1 MQVVTKLEEFPDL
14 TYSVVSSGTFDG
26 VHRGHQKILQR
37 LVEVAQQNNGQSVVI
52 TFSPHPRVFFGE
64 NVFLINS
71 LDEKIKLL
79 AQTGIDY
86 LLILPFNE
94 TLANLEAEEFIENIY
109 IKAIQTKKLVIGYDH
124 HFGKNRRGNFKFL
137 QENIE
142 KYPFEIEEISAQDI
156 EEVTISSTKIR
167 KALLEGDIHTA
178 NLYLGYHYTF
188 SGKVVQGDQIGRT
201 IGYPTANLR
210 LIDEN
215 KIIPANGIYAVKVR
229 WQEEEFGAML
239 YIGNRP
245 SLTNNEK
252 RIEVNI
258 FEFDKDIYG
267 ETLEVEFLDF
277 IRSDAKLEGL
287 DALKE
292 RLAQDKSET
301 LKILDRTFCLNKQ
314 LKNSL
319 T

>member
-1 MQVVTKLEEFPDL
+1 MQVITKLQEFPDL

-71 LDEKIKLL
+71 LEEKIKLL

-86 LLILPFNE
+86 LLVLPFNE
-94 TLANLEAEEFIENIY
+94 ILANLEAEEFVEKLYIE
-109 IKAIQTKKLVIGYDH
+109 AIQTKKLVIGYDH

-215 KIIPANGIYAVKVR
+215 KIIPADGIYAVKVR
-229 WQEEEFGAML
+229 LQEEEFGAML

-245 SLTNNEK
+245 SLDNNEK

-258 FEFDKDIYG
+258 FNFDRDIYG
-267 ETLEVEFLDF
+267 EILEIEFLDF

-287 DALKE
+287 DALKQ
-292 RLAQDKSET
+292 RLAQDKLAA
-301 LKILDRTFCLNKQ
+301 LKILEKELDARHQT
-314 LKNSL
+314 
-319 T
+319 

>member
-1 MQVVTKLEEFPDL
+1 MQVVTKLQEFPDL

-109 IKAIQTKKLVIGYDH
+109 IKAVQTKKLVIGYDH

-292 RLAQDKSET
+292 RLAQDKSEA
-301 LKILDRTFCLNKQ
+301 LKILDRTFCLNKE

-319 T
+319 I

>member
-1 MQVVTKLEEFPDL
+1 MQVITKLQEFPDL

-71 LDEKIKLL
+71 LEEKIKLL

-94 TLANLEAEEFIENIY
+94 TLANLEAEEFVEKLYIE
-109 IKAIQTKKLVIGYDH
+109 AIQTKKLVIGYDH

-215 KIIPANGIYAVKVR
+215 KIIPADGIYAVKVR
-229 WQEEEFGAML
+229 LQEEEFGAML

-245 SLTNNEK
+245 SLDNNEK

-258 FEFDKDIYG
+258 FNFDRDIYG
-267 ETLEVEFLDF
+267 KILEIEFLDF

-287 DALKE
+287 DALE
-292 RLAQDKSET
+292 QRLAQDKLAA
-301 LKILDRTFCLNKQ
+301 LKILEKELDARHQT
-314 LKNSL
+314 
-319 T
+319 